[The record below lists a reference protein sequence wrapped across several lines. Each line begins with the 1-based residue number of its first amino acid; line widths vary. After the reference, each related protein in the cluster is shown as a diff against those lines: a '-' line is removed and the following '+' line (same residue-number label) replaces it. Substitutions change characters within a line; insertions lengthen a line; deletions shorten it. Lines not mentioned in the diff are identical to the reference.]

1 MENGVFFWIREE
13 NTMTM
18 TMLKLQRTEVTE
30 ILQNLDYR
38 DYYEGPSLQEGNPE
52 AWCFGRTIEGL
63 EVYIKLAIEEKKKRK
78 TAVCMSFHQS
88 AKPLSYPLR

>member
-1 MENGVFFWIREE
+1 MEKGVFFWNRQE

-30 ILQNLDYR
+30 ILQKLDYK
-38 DYYEGPSLQEGNPE
+38 DYCEGPSLQEGNPE
-52 AWCFGRTIEGL
+52 AWCFGQTIGDL

-88 AKPLSYPLR
+88 TKPLSYPLR